1 MKRNLIIAAFAL
13 VIVIAGVAVFLYNSI
28 DSIVASAIERFGTE
42 ITGTRVTVG
51 SVDISLKSGRGTI
64 RNLRVDNPDGF
75 SSGHAVELG
84 EITVDI
90 QVASLNKDPIV
101 IEEIRVKSPV
111 ISAELD
117 ERARSN
123 VGVIKEHVDGYQT
136 MAARPE
142 SAKQDSGY
150 EKHFVI
156 RSFTFEG
163 GRVSADATRIGA
175 EKREIDVPPVHLTD
189 VGGSRGA
196 TPDVLGKA
204 ISKAI
209 FGGVA
214 RVVATDQLKAGVR
227 GKLEDEA
234 KKLLGH

>member
-1 MKRNLIIAAFAL
+1 MKRNLLIAAIVL
-13 VIVIAGVAVFLYNSI
+13 VMVIAGVAVFLYNSI
-28 DSIVASAIERFGTE
+28 DSIVASAIERFGTD

-75 SSGHAVELG
+75 SSGHAIELG

-111 ISAELD
+111 IRAELD

-123 VGVIKEHVDGYQT
+123 VGIIKEHVEGYQT
-136 MAARPE
+136 VAAKPE
-142 SAKQDSGY
+142 SPKRDGGY

-156 RSFTFEG
+156 RKFTFDG
-163 GRVSADATRIGA
+163 GKAEADATRIGS
-175 EKREIDVPPVHLTD
+175 EKKEIDVPPVQLTD
-189 VGGSRGA
+189 VGGSRGS
-196 TPDVLGKA
+196 TPDALGKTL
-204 ISKAI
+204 SKAI
-209 FGGVA
+209 FGQVTKSV
-214 RVVATDQLKAGVR
+214 RDQLEIGIKD
-227 GKLEDEA
+227 KLELKA
-234 KKLLGH
+234 KQLLGK